1 MNRRERRKLERAGK
15 IPKAEPVYN
24 LKPSQVANTVLDGVG
39 KEALQK
45 EIHNRL
51 VEQERKVSIDIDTSV
66 LWVLYVRYGWRK
78 QRLKAFY
85 NALFEEHRNVRQY
98 YDIDDVYPERMKLKE
113 QGIDVEAW
121 YDELFTRDGKY
132 KQDLE
137 EQDGLPVCD
146 N

>member
-15 IPKAEPVYN
+15 IPKAEPVYS

-39 KEALQK
+39 KEALQT

-66 LWVLYVRYGWRK
+66 LWVLHVKYGWGK
-78 QRLKAFY
+78 QRLKTFY
-85 NALFEEHRNVRQY
+85 NALFEEHRNVRQFY
-98 YDIDDVYPERMKLKE
+98 GIDDVYPERMKLKE
-113 QGIDVEAW
+113 RGIDVEAW
-121 YDELFTRDGKY
+121 YDELFTRDGTY

>member
-1 MNRRERRKLERAGK
+1 MNRKERRKLERAGK

-24 LKPSQVANTVLDGVG
+24 LKSSQVANTVLDGVG

>member
-39 KEALQK
+39 KEALQT

-51 VEQERKVSIDIDTSV
+51 VEQERKISIDIDASV
-66 LWVLYVRYGWRK
+66 LWVLHVKYGWGK

-85 NALFEEHRNVRQY
+85 NALFEEHRNVRQF

-113 QGIDVEAW
+113 RGIDVETW
-121 YDELFTRDGKY
+121 YDELFTREGTY

-137 EQDGLPVCD
+137 EQNGLSVC
-146 N
+146 NN